1 MSDNLSEDEINALLN
16 PGSDKLTP
24 LLEDFL
30 RVNRRVMPS
39 FVDALGS
46 LVNKVCSLSDP
57 QVMLASPG
65 DILDRLPNEII
76 DVQLNFRGSYSGLHS
91 YYLDTSDAQQI
102 VKPIMGIE
110 SDGLDAAA
118 LSAIG
123 EAFSRSVRAQ
133 LLLIDKLFGENI
145 ASEPPDVQIVQK
157 DSLALTPPVFTL
169 LYDILFD
176 GEKALSVIEV
186 INQDL
191 AESIGRVLHS
201 EDDVEDYGTSNTT
214 AGTAKKVEGVSFP
227 NFRATEIGPQE
238 EQNLGLL
245 MDVPVTLAVELGRTK
260 WQLRDVLTIGEG
272 SIIELDKQAGE
283 LVDVLVNNNLI
294 ARGEVVVVDENFSV
308 RITEI
313 ISSFEQL
320 VQKGL

>member
-16 PGSDKLTP
+16 PASDKLTP

-30 RVNRRVMPS
+30 RVNRRVMPG
-39 FVDALGS
+39 FANALGD
-46 LVNKVCSLSDP
+46 LVNKDCRLSDP
-57 QVMLASPG
+57 QVLLTSPG
-65 DILDRLPNEII
+65 DILNRLPYELI
-76 DVQLNFRGSYSGLHS
+76 DVRLNFRGTYSGLHS
-91 YYLDTSDAQQI
+91 YYLDTSEAPQI
-102 VKPIMGIE
+102 VRPMGVE
-110 SDGLDAAA
+110 SDELDATS

-123 EAFSRSVRAQ
+123 EAFSNSVHAQ
-133 LLLIDKLFGENI
+133 LRLLDDLFAENI
-145 ASEPPDVQIVQK
+145 SPEAPNVQVVQR

-191 AESIGRVLHS
+191 AESIGKVLHS
-201 EDDVEDYGTSNTT
+201 EDDVEDFST
-214 AGTAKKVEGVSFP
+214 AKATNVAKKVEGVSFP
-227 NFRATEIGPQE
+227 SFRAAEIGPQE

-245 MDVPVTLAVELGRTK
+245 MDVPVTLAVELGRTR

>member
-91 YYLDTSDAQQI
+91 YYLDTSEAQQI

-133 LLLIDKLFGENI
+133 LLLIDKLFGESI

-176 GEKALSVIEV
+176 GEKALSIIEV

>member
-145 ASEPPDVQIVQK
+145 SSEPPDVQIVQK

-176 GEKALSVIEV
+176 GEKALSIIEV

-245 MDVPVTLAVELGRTK
+245 MDVPVTLAVELGRTR

>member
-91 YYLDTSDAQQI
+91 YYLDTSEAHQI

-145 ASEPPDVQIVQK
+145 AFEPPDVQIVQK

-176 GEKALSVIEV
+176 GEKALSIIEV

-201 EDDVEDYGTSNTT
+201 EDDVEDYGTSNTA

-245 MDVPVTLAVELGRTK
+245 MDVPVTLAVELGRTR